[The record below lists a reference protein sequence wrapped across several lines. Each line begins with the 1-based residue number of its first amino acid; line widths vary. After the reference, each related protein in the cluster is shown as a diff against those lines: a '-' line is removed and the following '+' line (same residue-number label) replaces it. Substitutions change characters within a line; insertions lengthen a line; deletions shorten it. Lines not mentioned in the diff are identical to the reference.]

1 MCFVVVVFFIFIKK
15 IHRTFCM
22 QTVETLIGA
31 SDPGLNEFVL
41 IVDFL
46 NDSYFVKNNVFNK
59 KKRFIKKYSV

>member
-1 MCFVVVVFFIFIKK
+1 
-15 IHRTFCM
+15 M

-31 SDPGLNEFVL
+31 SDPGLNEFGL

-59 KKRFIKKYSV
+59 NQDLSKSIVSNVLSDHGFSHRCSYL

>member
-1 MCFVVVVFFIFIKK
+1 
-15 IHRTFCM
+15 M

-31 SDPGLNEFVL
+31 SDPGLNEFGL

-59 KKRFIKKYSV
+59 KKIYQKI

>member
-1 MCFVVVVFFIFIKK
+1 
-15 IHRTFCM
+15 M

-31 SDPGLNEFVL
+31 SDPGLNEFGL

-46 NDSYFVKNNVFNK
+46 NDSYFVKNNVFNN